1 MTANGSFAVH
11 SLDHARPSA
20 RKFAQQHVFPQISAA
35 SPIRRPRMFLSSAFH
50 DKPPREPGPR
60 RATFS
65 RNRRKRAEGLDSKVR
80 PDASISLSN
89 SAGHVRL
96 SLGKPLLEAAK
107 TCGAQGTKGAAA
119 ANQPRPQKPSA
130 IALPTL
136 YRPAGS
142 RRNRTPCPARPW
154 PPCMFAKKAH
164 VNALPPHGL
173 TTGDTR
179 SPSLPR
185 PAPTRASCPTH
196 ARTERARDFALP
208 ASSIR

>member
-1 MTANGSFAVH
+1 MAANGTLAVH
-11 SLDHARPSA
+11 SLDHARLSA

-50 DKPPREPGPR
+50 DKRPREAGPP

-65 RNRRKRAEGLDSKVR
+65 RNRRKRAEGLDSQVR

-136 YRPAGS
+136 YRTAGS

-154 PPCMFAKKAH
+154 PPCMFAKKRTSTPCRLTGSRRATR
-164 VNALPPHGL
+164 APLP
-173 TTGDTR
+173 
-179 SPSLPR
+179 SPPR
-185 PAPTRASCPTH
+185 PARASCPAH
-196 ARTERARDFALP
+196 ARTEHARDFTLPGAL
-208 ASSIR
+208 IR